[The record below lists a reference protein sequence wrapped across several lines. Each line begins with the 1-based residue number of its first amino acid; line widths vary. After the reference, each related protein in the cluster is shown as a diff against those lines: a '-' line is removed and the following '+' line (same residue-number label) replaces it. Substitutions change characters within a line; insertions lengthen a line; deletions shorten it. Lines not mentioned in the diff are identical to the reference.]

1 MADAL
6 AEAARAAPKP
16 ARHRAQAAQ
25 HAQQQQQQQ
34 HQQQQEEEGGGPE
47 MEALRE
53 RNVSLA
59 TVRRPLRPAAC
70 PLLPSP
76 QPYC

>member
-25 HAQQQQQQQ
+25 HAQQQQ
-34 HQQQQEEEGGGPE
+34 HQQQQQQEGGGPE

>member
-25 HAQQQQQQQ
+25 HAQQQ
-34 HQQQQEEEGGGPE
+34 EEEGRPE

-70 PLLPSP
+70 SLLPSP
-76 QPYC
+76 QHYC